1 MRHGVRILVSVGVL
15 AALLLVLPWAE
26 LRAAAESLPP
36 LLWLAVLV
44 GFAAGHF
51 LGAAKWRIAVNAH
64 VRERALG
71 LSDAIRCHVA
81 GLFANLYLPSIVG
94 GDVLRGVLA
103 GRAIGLPEA
112 ALLGGALDRIID
124 VCALGLLLLFGLLG
138 TGRALPPELH
148 DGIRTTLV
156 VAVAVA
162 ALFATGVAVAIVAG
176 RIPARGSRPIAGVRD
191 ALRRAAARPGAVALA
206 LTLSLAMQGG
216 FVLLN
221 AAFGRAL
228 GIDVPWSVW
237 FLVWPLAKIAG
248 MLPISLGGL
257 GVRDATLAA
266 LLALFGVPAALGLV
280 AGLAWQSV
288 VLVGGLLGGVAWWTL
303 KREGLAISVRSADA
317 KDVALP

>member
-1 MRHGVRILVSVGVL
+1 
-15 AALLLVLPWAE
+15 
-26 LRAAAESLPP
+26 
-36 LLWLAVLV
+36 
-44 GFAAGHF
+44 
-51 LGAAKWRIAVNAH
+51 
-64 VRERALG
+64 
-71 LSDAIRCHVA
+71 
-81 GLFANLYLPSIVG
+81 
-94 GDVLRGVLA
+94 
-103 GRAIGLPEA
+103 
-112 ALLGGALDRIID
+112 
-124 VCALGLLLLFGLLG
+124 
-138 TGRALPPELH
+138 
-148 DGIRTTLV
+148 
-156 VAVAVA
+156 
-162 ALFATGVAVAIVAG
+162 
-176 RIPARGSRPIAGVRD
+176 
-191 ALRRAAARPGAVALA
+191 
-206 LTLSLAMQGG
+206 MQGG